1 LTEAAVVVEARRRQ
15 AARRCHS
22 RWSRQVQQV
31 VKPVVRAAEP
41 EHARALAVQ
50 GQVQVLPRPNAERQ
64 PEAQLVEQLE
74 ARRIS
79 VQPRAAAR
87 RYFVR

>member
-1 LTEAAVVVEARRRQ
+1 MVVEARRRQ

-22 RWSRQVQQV
+22 HWSRQVQQV
-31 VKPVVRAAEP
+31 VKLVVRAAEP

-50 GQVQVLPRPNAERQ
+50 GQGQVLAEPNAERQ

-74 ARRIS
+74 ARPIS

-87 RYFVR
+87 HYSVR